1 MTSLQNKKKIC
12 VLGLGYIG
20 LPTAAMFATHGHEI
34 IGVDVN
40 EEVVEALN
48 QGKIIIEEPY
58 LDILVQAAVSS
69 GNLIAKTEPD
79 LADVFIIAVPTPI
92 KPDKTADL
100 SYVKAATQA
109 IIPYLQKGNIVILES
124 TSPAGTVNNLVLPLL
139 EQSGLTIGT
148 DLYVAHCPER
158 VLPGRI
164 LIELVENNRI
174 IGGINQ
180 KSSELVK
187 DLYRTFVRGEI
198 FLTDVT
204 TAEMCKLME
213 NTYRDVNIALANELV
228 KICDKIGINAWE
240 VINLCNKHPRVNIH
254 QPGPGVGGHCL
265 AVDPYFIVESVPN
278 EAKIISLSRKINDT
292 MPEYVARWIME
303 KIKLLTPPYKVT
315 ILGATYKAD
324 VDDIRESPII
334 KLIDLLEK
342 LNVKVILVD
351 PHIKDYRNLEK
362 DVYTA
367 VKGSNALILGV
378 NHQEFKALQFS
389 TIYSLMKNP
398 IVFDTRNFLDKE
410 ILENI
415 GFKYYL
421 LGEGKPLI
429 KANREVAAVIE

>member
-1 MTSLQNKKKIC
+1 MQNKKKIC

>member
-1 MTSLQNKKKIC
+1 MQKKKKKIC

-34 IGVDVN
+34 VGVDVN
-40 EEVVEALN
+40 KEVVEALN

-79 LADVFIIAVPTPI
+79 FADVFIIAVPTPI

-139 EQSGLTIGT
+139 EQSGLAIGT

-180 KSSELVK
+180 RSSELVK

-198 FLTDVT
+198 YLTDVT

-228 KICDKIGINAWE
+228 KICDKMGINAWE

-265 AVDPYFIVESVPN
+265 AVDPYFIVESVPD
-278 EAKIISLSRKINDT
+278 EAKIISLSRQINDT

-315 ILGATYKAD
+315 VLGATYKAD
-324 VDDIRESPII
+324 VDDMRESPII

-342 LNVKVILVD
+342 SDIKVTLVD

-378 NHQEFKALQFS
+378 NHQEFKTLQFS
-389 TIYSLMKNP
+389 VIHSLMKNP
-398 IVFDTRNFLDKE
+398 IVFDTRNYFDKE
-410 ILENI
+410 LLVNL
-415 GFKYYL
+415 GFEYYL
-421 LGEGKPLI
+421 LGEGERLI
-429 KANREVAAVIE
+429 KANREAAAVIE